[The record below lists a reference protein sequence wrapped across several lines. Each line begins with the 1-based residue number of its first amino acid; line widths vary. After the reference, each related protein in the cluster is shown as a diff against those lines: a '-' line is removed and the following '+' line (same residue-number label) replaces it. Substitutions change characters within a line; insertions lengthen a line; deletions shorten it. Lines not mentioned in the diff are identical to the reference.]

1 MSEATLASLGMRVV
15 GRWTTESTHPDL
27 PGTVI
32 NGTADIEWLEGERFL
47 ILRSRNDHPDFPD
60 AISIVGDTR
69 AVTAEDVA
77 ADRSE
82 ELHLHYFD
90 SRGVYRVYDVSIKP
104 DGWEWALKEPG
115 WAQRL
120 PLSFADGD
128 RTMSGTSRLSVD
140 NGPWNDDLEVTYRR
154 R

>member
-1 MSEATLASLGMRVV
+1 
-15 GRWTTESTHPDL
+15 
-27 PGTVI
+27 
-32 NGTADIEWLEGERFL
+32 LE
-47 ILRSRNDHPDFPD
+47 
-60 AISIVGDTR
+60 
-69 AVTAEDVA
+69 
-77 ADRSE
+77 
-82 ELHLHYFD
+82 
-90 SRGVYRVYDVSIKP
+90 
-104 DGWEWALKEPG
+104 EPG